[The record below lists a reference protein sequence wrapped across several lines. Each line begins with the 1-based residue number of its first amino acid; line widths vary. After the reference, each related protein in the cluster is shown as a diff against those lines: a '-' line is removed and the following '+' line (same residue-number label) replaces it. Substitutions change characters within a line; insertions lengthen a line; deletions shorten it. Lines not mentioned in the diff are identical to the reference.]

1 MSDPRA
7 TLRAVATADRS
18 ARNLLAVSLGA
29 SLVAALALLVGLVL
43 LARTVDR
50 AFLDGAD
57 VAELAPWFAAMV
69 VALVVR
75 AGALGI
81 ADIGAAGASGR
92 LRSSIRTRALRS
104 LVLRT
109 GSSTPDSHSGALVT
123 DVGDGVDSL
132 DPYVTQF
139 VPAAVLAGIVPAV
152 VFVAVLVLD
161 PLSSLVLLFAG
172 PMLILLLAVIGRR
185 TRDLT
190 EQRVEEL
197 AWLNSFFLDLLRGMA
212 TLAAFDRSGDAGDRI
227 EEVSRRHGATTMEVL
242 RTAFQTSLV
251 MEWAAT
257 AATALVAVLVSF
269 RLVGGHVTYGVALSV
284 LILVPEFFAPLRRL
298 ALEYHAGQAGN
309 AAWDRLAPLLD
320 SPAARA
326 ATVTTVA
333 ADDTPAVAAVAPIEF
348 SHVSVRRRGDQLT
361 LDGVDLRIESGE
373 SIALVGPSGAGK
385 TTLTELLLRFV
396 EPSGGGI
403 TVAGTPLADLVSD
416 DWRTRL
422 AWVPQSPTI
431 FSGTVADNVRLGDP
445 SADDDRVRQALAAA
459 RATEFVD
466 ALPRGVATV
475 LGEGGLQL
483 SGGQRQRLAIARAWL
498 RDAELVILDEFT
510 AHLDT
515 GTERAVLDATR
526 DLLHG
531 RTAILI
537 AHRLATARLADR
549 IVVLDAGRIVGDG
562 TNDSLLADCPT
573 YRALVAHH
581 RSGPFDERRG
591 TSGATS

>member
-1 MSDPRA
+1 MSDPRD

-18 ARNLLAVSLGA
+18 ARNLLAVSV
-29 SLVAALALLVGLVL
+29 SVSVVAALALLVGLVL

-57 VAELAPWFAAMV
+57 VAGLAPWFAAMV

-75 AGALGI
+75 AAALWL
-81 ADIGAAGASGR
+81 ADVAAAGASGR
-92 LRSSIRTRALRS
+92 LRCSIRTRALRS
-104 LVLRT
+104 LVVRA
-109 GSSTPDSHSGALVT
+109 GSATPDSHSGELVT
-123 DVGDGVDSL
+123 NVGDGVDSL

-139 VPAAVLAGIVPAV
+139 VPAAVLAGVVPVV

-190 EQRVEEL
+190 ERRVEEL

-212 TLAAFDRSGDAGDRI
+212 TLAAFDRADDAGDRI

-269 RLVGGHVTYGVALSV
+269 RLVGDHMTYGVALSV

-309 AAWDRLAPLLD
+309 AAWERLAPLLEP
-320 SPAARA
+320 PAADVT
-326 ATVTTVA
+326 TVTTDA
-333 ADDTPAVAAVAPIEF
+333 APAVAAVAPIEF
-348 SHVSVRRRGDQLT
+348 AHVSVRRRGDQLT
-361 LDGVDLRIESGE
+361 LDGVDLRIEPGE

-396 EPSGGGI
+396 EPSAGGI
-403 TVAGTPLADLVSD
+403 TVGGSPLGDVAADA
-416 DWRTRL
+416 WRTRL

-431 FSGTVADNVRLGDP
+431 FSGSVADNVRLGDP
-445 SADDDRVRQALAAA
+445 AADDDRVRQALIAA
-459 RATEFVD
+459 RATDFVD
-466 ALPRGVATV
+466 ALPHGVATV
-475 LGEGGLQL
+475 LGEGGHRL

-498 RDAELVILDEFT
+498 RDAPLVILDEFT

-515 GTERAVLDATR
+515 GTERSVLDATR
-526 DLLHG
+526 DLLAG

-537 AHRLATARLADR
+537 AHRLATARFADR
-549 IVVLDAGRIVGDG
+549 IVVLDSGRIVGDG
-562 TNDSLLADCPT
+562 THDSLLDECPT
-573 YRALVAHH
+573 YRALAAHH
-581 RSGPFDERRG
+581 RGGMFADRSVAR
-591 TSGATS
+591 GATT